1 MIKIGLTGSIGM
13 GKTTTAG
20 IFVKHGCALW
30 DADKTVH
37 KLYSKG
43 GIAVK
48 AVSKLFHA
56 SVENG
61 SISRNKL
68 KVLLKEKPE
77 KLKELEKIVHPLIQ
91 ADRQDFQNQNIA
103 DIAVFDIPLLFETGL
118 DAMCDYVIVVHASA
132 KTTVK
137 RALARP
143 GMTKDKLASILASQ
157 MSADDKKAR
166 ADLTLDSDLR
176 KDQTREELTNWLSA
190 IGLSIVRN
198 EMDCWPCCTGLH
210 VIGD

>member
-48 AVSKLFHA
+48 AISEVFPT
-56 SVENG
+56 SVVNG
-61 SISRNKL
+61 SISRSEL
-68 KVLLKEKPE
+68 KVLLKEQPE

-91 ADRQDFQNQNIA
+91 ADRQNFLDQNVA
-103 DIAVFDIPLLFETGL
+103 DIAVFDIPPVSYT
-118 DAMCDYVIVVHASA
+118 H
-132 KTTVK
+132 
-137 RALARP
+137 
-143 GMTKDKLASILASQ
+143 
-157 MSADDKKAR
+157 
-166 ADLTLDSDLR
+166 LTLPT
-176 KDQTREELTNWLSA
+176 KA
-190 IGLSIVRN
+190 
-198 EMDCWPCCTGLH
+198 
-210 VIGD
+210 

>member
-48 AVSKLFHA
+48 AISEVFPT
-56 SVENG
+56 SVVNG
-61 SISRNKL
+61 SISRSEL
-68 KVLLKEKPE
+68 KVRLKEQPE
-77 KLKELEKIVHPLIQ
+77 KLKELEKIVHPLVQ
-91 ADRQDFQNQNIA
+91 ADRQNFLDQNVA

-118 DAMCDYVIVVHASA
+118 D
-132 KTTVK
+132 K
-137 RALARP
+137 
-143 GMTKDKLASILASQ
+143 
-157 MSADDKKAR
+157 
-166 ADLTLDSDLR
+166 
-176 KDQTREELTNWLSA
+176 
-190 IGLSIVRN
+190 
-198 EMDCWPCCTGLH
+198 EMDKTVCVFTSARNQIERLKKRNGNSDTYYKELILKQMPSEEKCKLSDFIIETTSHEKVEEKVLEILNMLR
-210 VIGD
+210 V